1 MSPNDRPGMLMPDA
15 AIIIAMIS
23 VFFLVMLGISFK
35 LLGDFLEK
43 MDREEDLGPRPH
55 QP

>member
-1 MSPNDRPGMLMPDA
+1 MSPYDRQGMLMPDA
-15 AIIIAMIS
+15 FIFVCMFG
-23 VFFLVMLGISFK
+23 VFFLVMVGISFR

-43 MDREEDLGPRPH
+43 MDQEEDLGPRPH